1 MRPFQTPL
9 NVARIRPMKTRLMP
23 LYAVLLA
30 AGCAPWRV
38 PVPASPSG
46 AAQARVEVPR
56 ATSERSKAALFY
68 SDLGP
73 ETVDVSAYPPEK
85 KRDYAVY
92 ARACSRCH
100 TLARSINAPYVSR
113 AWWEFYV
120 TSMRVR
126 AKFHGEPLTK
136 QEVRAV
142 LDFLEYDSNE
152 RKVARASEYEAT
164 KAELKR
170 RFEVV
175 MDERI
180 ETLQKQPQLLTP

>member
-1 MRPFQTPL
+1 M
-9 NVARIRPMKTRLMP
+9 NTRLP
-23 LYAVLLA
+23 LYVILLV

-38 PVPASPSG
+38 PIPASPSG
-46 AAQARVEVPR
+46 AAAARVEIPR
-56 ATSERSKAALFY
+56 ATPERSKAALFY

-73 ETVDVSAYPPEK
+73 ETVDVSAYAPAK
-85 KRDYAVY
+85 KRDYEIY

-100 TLARSINAPYVSR
+100 TLARSINAPYVNR

-120 TSMRVR
+120 ASMRVR
-126 AKFHGEPLTK
+126 AKFQGERLTK

-142 LDFLEYDSNE
+142 LDFLEYDSNQ
-152 RKVARASEYEAT
+152 RKVARASEFEAT

-170 RFEVV
+170 RFETV

-180 ETLQKQPQLLTP
+180 ESLQKQPGRLVP